1 MFKQCGKLWRSWEAF
16 SHTTI
21 YPNHHTDWQHP
32 GSNHT
37 SGRCLYFPR
46 VCLNVLQQPCRSFV
60 HEAFYL
66 WWVDRCTLAQKAQNT
81 LYRSRERSNY
91 CSKYHFMINFSRSSS
106 CRHGGSIMGALKSWQ
121 RAQELLQQ
129 KKKKK
134 RRKKWA
140 SSHKKTGEFRS
151 NLQLISLPTHAVKHC
166 SCCPDC
172 KIVLSQAVHWSWPS
186 WSPR

>member
-1 MFKQCGKLWRSWEAF
+1 MSC
-16 SHTTI
+16 
-21 YPNHHTDWQHP
+21 
-32 GSNHT
+32 SNHVGPLSMKHFT
-37 SGRCLYFPR
+37 CDGWTG
-46 VCLNVLQQPCRSFV
+46 VLWPKRHKTRYTEVERGQITVANTRYLSSFV
-60 HEAFYL
+60 I
-66 WWVDRCTLAQKAQNT
+66 
-81 LYRSRERSNY
+81 
-91 CSKYHFMINFSRSSS
+91 HFMINFSRSSS